1 MNQGI
6 VVDLDRSFYL
16 LMGCGSKPVRGGVYG
31 ARFVASCGTCGGSGN
46 PRGGHA
52 FVRPAA
58 CCHGLAV
65 AGTRPP
71 ATGRQRES
79 TVRFRNAR
87 CVRRAGRISE
97 EANGAIRLVIQH
109 ASPVDIERYL
119 PMVEKA
125 AAKGTIEMA
134 DDASAFDRMR
144 MHDKLPQHYGS
155 QTFAA
160 DPNGRGGLA
169 ALAGRRC
176 GTARF
181 AACGGRVD
189 ADRGISGGGRG
200 GMRTTGALG
209 PDENGG

>member
-6 VVDLDRSFYL
+6 VVDLDRPFYR
-16 LMGCGSKPVRGGVYG
+16 LMGFGSKPGRGGVYG

-65 AGTRPP
+65 AGSRPP
-71 ATGRQRES
+71 AAGRQRES

-97 EANGAIRLVIQH
+97 EANGAIRLEIQH
-109 ASPVDIERYL
+109 ALPVDIERYL

-134 DDASAFDRMR
+134 DDVSAFDRMR

-160 DPNGRGGLA
+160 DPNGRGPCGS
-169 ALAGRRC
+169 GRSKMRHGAVRC
-176 GTARF
+176 VRRPG
-181 AACGGRVD
+181 
-189 ADRGISGGGRG
+189 
-200 GMRTTGALG
+200 
-209 PDENGG
+209 